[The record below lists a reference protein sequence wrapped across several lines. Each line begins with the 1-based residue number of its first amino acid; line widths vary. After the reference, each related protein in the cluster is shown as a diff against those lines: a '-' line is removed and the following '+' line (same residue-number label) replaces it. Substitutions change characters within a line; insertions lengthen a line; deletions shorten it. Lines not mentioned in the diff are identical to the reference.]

1 MSPMLMIASL
11 AITAALVFYTIG
23 VFAERRAGHLNG
35 RHLALFWAGLACDTT
50 GTTVMTIMARTA
62 GSEPTPA
69 IHGITG
75 LLAIIL
81 MLFHAGWATL
91 VYVRGRR
98 HDDKV
103 IAQEQT
109 FHRFSTIV
117 WLLWLVPY
125 IIGLLVGI
133 PMIHMATAPAVVLS
147 VIIVAILSFFPFFSG
162 APGADKSA

>member
-1 MSPMLMIASL
+1 MSPLLMIASI

-23 VFAERRAGHLNG
+23 VFAERRTGHLAG
-35 RHLALFWAGLACDTT
+35 KHLALFWIGLACDTT
-50 GTTVMTIMARTA
+50 GTTVMTIMARSGAA
-62 GSEPTPA
+62 GEAAPA

-75 LLAIIL
+75 LLAIVL
-81 MLFHAGWATL
+81 MLFHAGWATV

-98 HDDKV
+98 HDEKA
-103 IAQEQT
+103 IRQEQT

-133 PMIHMATAPAVVLS
+133 PMIHMETVPAVALS
-147 VIIVAILSFFPFFSG
+147 CAIVAVLAFFLLKP
-162 APGADKSA
+162 ARNN

>member
-62 GSEPTPA
+62 GSEPAPA

-98 HDDKV
+98 HDDKA

-117 WLLWLVPY
+117 
-125 IIGLLVGI
+125 
-133 PMIHMATAPAVVLS
+133 
-147 VIIVAILSFFPFFSG
+147 
-162 APGADKSA
+162 

>member
-35 RHLALFWAGLACDTT
+35 RYLALFWAGLACDTT

-62 GSEPTPA
+62 GSEPAPA

-98 HDDKV
+98 HDDKA

-133 PMIHMATAPAVVLS
+133 PMIHMATVPAVVLS
-147 VIIVAILSFFPFFSG
+147 VIIVAILSFFLLRP
-162 APGADKSA
+162 ANNVARA

>member
-11 AITAALVFYTIG
+11 AITAALIFYTIG

-62 GSEPTPA
+62 GSQPAPA

-75 LLAIIL
+75 LLAIVL
-81 MLFHAGWATL
+81 MLFHAGWATV
-91 VYVRGRR
+91 VYIRGRR
-98 HDDKV
+98 HDDKAL
-103 IAQEQT
+103 AQERT

-133 PMIHMATAPAVVLS
+133 PMIHMATVPAVILS
-147 VIIVAILSFFPFFSG
+147 VIIVAVLAFFLLRP
-162 APGADKSA
+162 ANKVARA

>member
-11 AITAALVFYTIG
+11 AITAALIFYTIG

-35 RHLALFWAGLACDTT
+35 RHLALFWAGLVCDTT
-50 GTTVMTIMARTA
+50 GTTVMTIMARSGVPGEA
-62 GSEPTPA
+62 APA

-75 LLAIIL
+75 LAAILL

-91 VYVRGRR
+91 VYVRGRKA
-98 HDDKV
+98 DK
-103 IAQEQT
+103 AALKQEQT

-133 PMIHMATAPAVVLS
+133 PMIKLGTGAA
-147 VIIVAILSFFPFFSG
+147 IIVSVVIVAALAFLLLKPK
-162 APGADKSA
+162 KSN